1 MPYTLSGMLG
11 TLGRVRRAACLILV
25 LAGASIVATSA
36 RADGTSAT
44 TSTTTAP
51 SYPELTAGR
60 LPATCLGGGG
70 VLIAEPHGTVAL
82 DTPAMSLGA
91 SGYPADGS
99 IVTFAGASGAGAAC
113 STGNVSLSSV
123 SLFGGAV
130 TAASV
135 SATAGHG
142 SVTGLT
148 VNGSALT
155 LGAGD
160 TTYVGG
166 WGRLTVGGRL
176 GRLTA
181 PLELV
186 LDRAQAALPAGTVI
200 LVGYGEAPVPV
211 VKHAKKKTATHAK
224 SSAKTTGNKASPGS
238 HATTKSSSF
247 AGPRTATK
255 KHHRHKQEK
264 KGPQPLTVTPPLG
277 TIHYDFPVDGG
288 ASYVDTYGAG
298 RSDIYDGWHH
308 GDDLFAPLGT
318 PIVAVARGTLSLVG
332 WNELGGWRVWLTDK
346 YGNSFYYAHLSGY
359 SRWIL
364 HHRHVKAGEVIGFL
378 GRTGDAFTTEPHLHF
393 EVHPHQLLTL
403 GYDGAVDPTTYLR
416 TWKVV
421 NVPQDEMPRPAR
433 LRAPAGAPAQEAAV
447 VWHELLAARH
457 LLPKAHPAKAA
468 HSGPAFALRRP
479 FPGESAR
486 AATQEL
492 QVDGAVRVDARVAP
506 LPPSGGWPS
515 AVGAAVLAVGGFA
528 FFAVGRRR
536 RWPAASPPR
545 LGDLARA
552 ARRAR
557 APR

>member
-1 MPYTLSGMLG
+1 MLG
-11 TLGRVRRAACLILV
+11 TLGRVRRAALLIPV
-25 LAGASIVATSA
+25 LAVAGIVATSA
-36 RADGTSAT
+36 RADGVSAAT
-44 TSTTTAP
+44 TASTTAQ
-51 SYPELTAGR
+51 YPELAPGA

-70 VLIAEPHGTVAL
+70 ILIAEPHGTVAL
-82 DTPAMSLGA
+82 DTPAASLGA

-113 STGNVSLSSV
+113 TGSVSLTSV

-142 SVTGLT
+142 SVSGLT
-148 VNGSALT
+148 VNGSAVNLAAGETAYVGDWAHLT
-155 LGAGD
+155 LG
-160 TTYVGG
+160 V
-166 WGRLTVGGRL
+166 RL
-176 GRLTA
+176 GRLIA

-186 LDRAQAALPAGTVI
+186 LYHPMSTLPAGTVI
-200 LVGYGEAPVPV
+200 LIGYGEAPAPV
-211 VKHAKKKTATHAK
+211 VKHTKKKTATHA
-224 SSAKTTGNKASPGS
+224 SAPATSTTSGKPHSGSGSRS
-238 HATTKSSSF
+238 HATSKSSSS
-247 AGPRTATK
+247 APASPK
-255 KHHRHKQEK
+255 KHHHHHKKKK

-378 GRTGDAFTTEPHLHF
+378 GRTGDAFTTQPHLHF
-393 EVHPHQLLTL
+393 EVHPHQFLTL
-403 GYDGAVDPTTYLR
+403 GYDGAVDPTAYLHS
-416 TWKVV
+416 WNVV
-421 NVPQDEMPRPAR
+421 KVPQDEMPRPAR
-433 LRAPAGAPAQEAAV
+433 LHAPAGAPAQEAAV

-457 LLPKAHPAKAA
+457 LLPKAHPAKAT
-468 HSGPAFALRRP
+468 SPKGPAFALRRP
-479 FPGESAR
+479 FPGETAK

-492 QVDGAVRVDARVAP
+492 QVDGAVRVDAHVAP
-506 LPPSGGWPS
+506 LPPTGGWPT

-536 RWPAASPPR
+536 RWPAASPLR
-545 LGDLARA
+545 LVDLARA